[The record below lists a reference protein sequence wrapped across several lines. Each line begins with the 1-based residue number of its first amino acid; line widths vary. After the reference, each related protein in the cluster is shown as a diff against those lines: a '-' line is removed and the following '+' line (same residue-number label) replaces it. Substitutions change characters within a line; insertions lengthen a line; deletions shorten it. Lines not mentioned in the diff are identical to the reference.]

1 MGTNLPPVADQPAI
15 FRRLRVRLLH
25 NGLRVALASGRLRL
39 ATVIG
44 TSAFVAAFTFGVSWY
59 LFHQLA
65 VNNIPFKGVIVE
77 SLFDLLFF
85 TLGGMLVFS
94 TGIILYASLFTAP
107 EARFLLSTPA
117 RADHIF
123 ATKFHAAVA
132 LSSWA
137 FVVLG
142 VPIFVAYGI
151 SSGVPWYF
159 YPLLPAFLLGYVI
172 LPGSVSAA
180 LCLLLVR
187 YMPRNRRQFLALVG
201 LVLAV
206 VVVVWLYR
214 FGQ

>member
-1 MGTNLPPVADQPAI
+1 
-15 FRRLRVRLLH
+15 
-25 NGLRVALASGRLRL
+25 
-39 ATVIG
+39 
-44 TSAFVAAFTFGVSWY
+44 
-59 LFHQLA
+59 
-65 VNNIPFKGVIVE
+65 
-77 SLFDLLFF
+77 
-85 TLGGMLVFS
+85 
-94 TGIILYASLFTAP
+94 
-107 EARFLLSTPA
+107 
-117 RADHIF
+117 DHIF

-201 LVLAV
+201 LVAGV
-206 VVVVWLYR
+206 VVALWLWR
-214 FGQ
+214 LGQAAKNSLVSGGKELDELIGQFDLARSGLAPSHWMTRGMMAAARGE